1 MFRLQVFDPTVDS
14 TDQLMMEFELC
25 VGLVFKPLRHH
36 LKNIVDGGSAGSVP
50 SIWLS
55 ILVVLEDLFSDK
67 MRDTASQN
75 QDTLQVI
82 PDALKATMNSLANE
96 HLQNAVM
103 VLLSVGLLDAD
114 DSKIAPGDVTTKT
127 WELLHRMGLK
137 DSDVQRW
144 KQQVSSGCDGDA
156 NDHAEQ
162 TPQL

>member
-1 MFRLQVFDPTVDS
+1 MFRLQVFDPTADS

-75 QDTLQVI
+75 QDALQVI
-82 PDALKATMNSLANE
+82 PDTLKATMNSLANE
-96 HLQNAVM
+96 HLQSAVM

-114 DSKIAPGDVTTKT
+114 DSKSAPGDVTTKT
-127 WELLHRMGLK
+127 WESLHRMGLK
-137 DSDVQRW
+137 DSDVQQW
-144 KQQVSSGCDGDA
+144 KQQVSSGCDADS
-156 NDHAEQ
+156 NDRAEQ
-162 TPQL
+162 TP